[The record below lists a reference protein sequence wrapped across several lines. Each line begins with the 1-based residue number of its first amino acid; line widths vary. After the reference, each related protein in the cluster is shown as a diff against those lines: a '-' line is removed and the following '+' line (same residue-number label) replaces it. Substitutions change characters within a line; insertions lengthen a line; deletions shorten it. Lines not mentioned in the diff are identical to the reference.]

1 MKMFLAALTVLGALA
16 QPVSAQSFCTCDG
29 TGNVLKF
36 TNNPITLQNPA
47 PGRAGFGQI
56 GSGQV
61 GSGPVGLDA
70 FAMVP
75 ASSGRAASSD
85 DPAATGGGSTGYNQ
99 NLRNY

>member
-1 MKMFLAALTVLGALA
+1 MKTFLAALTVLGALA

-36 TNNPITLQNPA
+36 TNNPITFQNPA
-47 PGRAGFGQI
+47 PGRAGFGQV
-56 GSGQV
+56 GSGQ
-61 GSGPVGLDA
+61 VGLDA

>member
-1 MKMFLAALTVLGALA
+1 MKTFLAALTVLGALA

-36 TNNPITLQNPA
+36 TNNPITFQNPP
-47 PGRAGFGQI
+47 PGRAGFGQV

-61 GSGPVGLDA
+61 GLNA

-75 ASSGRAASSD
+75 APSGRATSSD
-85 DPAATGGGSTGYNQ
+85 DPAATGGGSVGYNE